1 MLDKFSLSEVL
12 GLLRKLELLMQDDNG
27 YTETEAKQN
36 SSVMLFDYLKADVIN
51 DAMDNET
58 LEALIDRFVLVN
70 QTKVQAKC
78 CERCDFPL
86 EVLDK
91 CLYYDFGRTLFEFL
105 YARQDVANY
114 QKLMKNIP
122 HLLHIYCKYYC
133 GEAVAGEQREVFLQ
147 LLFILRKFSVG
158 NRLSGADWS
167 FLLDLM
173 NELGTNGI
181 VKCFN
186 CSKWNGIGFAVDL
199 PAEYSWN
206 YMLNQAARFM
216 NGPALLKEVLKHSNA
231 IKNGGVSK
239 GFFLKCMQTA

>member
-1 MLDKFSLSEVL
+1 MLDKLTLSEVL

-27 YTETEAKQN
+27 YTEAEAKQN
-36 SSVMLFDYLKADVIN
+36 SSVMLFDYLNANVIN
-51 DAMDNET
+51 DAMENVT
-58 LEALIDRFVLVN
+58 LEELIDRFVLVN
-70 QTKVQAKC
+70 QTKVKAKS
-78 CERCDFPL
+78 CEWCDFPL
-86 EVLDK
+86 EILDE

-114 QKLMKNIP
+114 QKLLKNIP
-122 HLLHIYCKYYC
+122 HLLHINCKYYC
-133 GEAVAGEQREVFLQ
+133 GEAAAGVKRDSFLQ

-173 NELGTNGI
+173 NELVTNSI
-181 VKCFN
+181 VKCFH
-186 CSKWNGIGFAVDL
+186 CSKWNGIRLGVEL

-216 NGPALLKEVLKHSNA
+216 NGPALLKEVLKHANSIN
-231 IKNGGVSK
+231 NGGVSK